1 MPETEQISLT
11 YMPERESPARSNGR
25 IFDYGKKGRIE
36 LTPGIN
42 SFSPL
47 SLTMLAADQDFQTIV
62 KQGAITLPESYTL
75 PTVEAAKQELE
86 NIDKPQVETA
96 STEVPLPAPIN
107 TPIVV
112 NMETGETP
120 TVDPEIRATSD
131 LEEAQQQ
138 QVTAA
143 KQGQATSAETLGE
156 EEEDE

>member
-47 SLTMLAADQDFQTIV
+47 SLTMLAADQDFQTII